1 MFTGIIQATGEVIR
15 LARPKLTIRVNADV
29 WDDPLKLGE
38 SVAVNGCCLTLTSHA
53 EGMEFHLS
61 EETFQRTTLAELK
74 EGQVVNIE
82 RAMRPMDRFG
92 GHIVLGHVDAIG
104 ELLSMHDQGESHVF
118 RFEAPQGYGK
128 YLVDK
133 GSITIDGIS
142 LTAVRPFAGAFDVWV
157 IPHTYEHTNLK
168 SLHAGYKVNLE
179 FDVIAKHVERLVG
192 VHHSG

>member
-1 MFTGIIQATGEVIR
+1 MFTGIIQTVGKVVHVEG
-15 LARPKLTIRVNADV
+15 PKLAVTVDSGAWEDTF
-29 WDDPLKLGE
+29 KLGE
-38 SVAVNGCCLTLTSHA
+38 SIAVNGCCLTLVSSTDGLH
-53 EGMEFHLS
+53 FHLS
-61 EETFQRTTLAELK
+61 EETMQRTTLGELK
-74 EGQVVNIE
+74 DGDEVNVE
-82 RAMRPMDRFG
+82 RAMRAMDRFG

-104 ELLSMHDQGESHVF
+104 EVLSIHDQGEAHVF
-118 RFEAPQGYGK
+118 RFEAPEGYGK

-157 IPHTYEHTNLK
+157 IPHTYEHTNLRAR
-168 SLHAGYKVNLE
+168 HAGHKVNLE

>member
-1 MFTGIIQATGEVIR
+1 MFTGIIQTVGTVA
-15 LARPKLTIRVNADV
+15 KLDGAKLVVQADTAA
-29 WDDPLKLGE
+29 WDDPMKLGE
-38 SVAVNGCCLTLTSHA
+38 SISINGCCLTLAQMA
-53 EGMEFHLS
+53 EGFCFQLS
-61 EETFQRTTLAELK
+61 EETMARTTLGGLQP
-74 EGQVVNIE
+74 GDMVNVE
-82 RAMRPMDRFG
+82 RAMRPSDRFG
-92 GHIVLGHVDAIG
+92 GHIVLGHVDAVG
-104 ELLSMHDQGESHVF
+104 ELLGINEQGEAHVF

-157 IPHTYEHTNLK
+157 IPHTYEHTNLSARK
-168 SLHAGYKVNLE
+168 SGDKVNLE